1 MTLAQVEGW
10 LRPEFAT
17 APLEINIVGDIDP
30 REAARLVGRHFGAEQ
45 RTAGAAP
52 AAEPLVFPAGERQQF
67 TVASAIDKAQ
77 LTVAWRTGDY
87 WDIGRTRR
95 FNVLASVLG
104 DRLRVQVR
112 EELGAAYSPRVF
124 SQPSRIRPDFGLL
137 QASLTVAPEQAE
149 PLARIIARTAAEL
162 GAKGVRPEEL
172 QRALEPTLTAIRDAR
187 RTNRYWLDG
196 VLGLSSRH
204 PEQLRWPLTI
214 TDDFAAISVEELTA
228 LAAAHLRAEQ
238 AATVIVRPDKAQ

>member
-1 MTLAQVEGW
+1 MQ
-10 LRPEFAT
+10 
-17 APLEINIVGDIDP
+17 
-30 REAARLVGRHFGAEQ
+30 
-45 RTAGAAP
+45 
-52 AAEPLVFPAGERQQF
+52 
-67 TVASAIDKAQ
+67 S
-77 LTVAWRTGDY
+77 
-87 WDIGRTRR
+87 
-95 FNVLASVLG
+95 
-104 DRLRVQVR
+104 
-112 EELGAAYSPRVF
+112 
-124 SQPSRIRPDFGLL
+124 
-137 QASLTVAPEQAE
+137 
-149 PLARIIARTAAEL
+149 AEL